1 MRTRPAPR
9 VTASRRSLWMALLL
23 SLGAAGQSPE
33 PGARPAEG
41 TQQILFGETLRIE
54 VPGLPAPG
62 RAAYLSFDARI
73 GGGRFRSGSASACVV
88 AVNGIPTSLE
98 RLRNKAPYYFYSSE
112 RRVFW
117 YIPSRSAWVLSY
129 YPWDNTT
136 KAGGHVNRFVLDVT
150 DLMKR
155 ADNVVSFT
163 SLYRYG
169 ANDKPL
175 EFRNIELLFSDD
187 FPKSS
192 NLSHTHPPRE
202 SHGLATF
209 RKRARGRHTGVLA
222 KLNTALAYRPQVGEV
237 KPCRSYRREFG
248 FELLP
253 SGRMVVS
260 VGADTYD
267 VFSSIRF
274 GDEAWRDIGHGDS
287 PGQWERFEVV
297 EDGLQGQ
304 TRAVAWQRRV
314 TREDSHLEI
323 RDTFT
328 NRTGHD
334 QPVMF
339 VNMVDFGKAEDITEL
354 RLAGQMRS
362 HFYACTS
369 PMADRLTGATPL
381 AYVAMKNSAVGMVLE
396 DDAYRNQ
403 TTWMTWDAVLAAGDD
418 LFYLAPKS
426 SYTVVWKIY
435 PLERPDYYDLV
446 NAVRHDW
453 HLFQRIPGLFG
464 FVHPSTKQRM
474 YEDARYKTAE
484 ERARFV
490 RDTGIGIAS
499 STFTYLGTEN
509 QRRNLYG
516 GEPVATHRRA
526 STSFVEWRDMVRG
539 QGADVK
545 CLPYM
550 DIHICRLTDG
560 ETLEGLRQR
569 FPDALPLNAWG
580 EPVAYRTGWLY
591 CVLPQLGNSVGKR
604 LMQMLDLYVD
614 ELGFDGIYL
623 DEWDHSRARVSYGHS
638 DGVSALLDEQ
648 GSIVRKIGFVPI
660 LSKEFHVAFAGELM
674 KRNAVIFANQFDDTL
689 AAAQLPIVHF
699 AEPAAYDSYL
709 LRAAQLSRSPLSLH
723 VKPWTNLF
731 ETVRE
736 FLKRGVLTCYY
747 WYYLHGDHVLKRC
760 YPITVRE
767 IRPGVVIGDD
777 RIITCAGGSFTLGH
791 TRPLRVYVYGAPNGL
806 LERTLDKTRRNAQ
819 GHTVVDLQLTD
830 GQVAVVVEE

>member
-1 MRTRPAPR
+1 M
-9 VTASRRSLWMALLL
+9 TASRGSLWTVLLL
-23 SLGAAGQSPE
+23 SVSGAGQALE
-33 PGARPAEG
+33 ARVPAVEG
-41 TQQILFGETLRIE
+41 TQRILFDETLRIG
-54 VPGLPAPG
+54 VPTPPDPG

-73 GGGRFRSGSASACVV
+73 EAGRFRSGSAAACVV

-98 RLRNKAPYYFYSSE
+98 RLRNKAPYYVFSSE
-112 RRVFW
+112 HRVFW
-117 YIPSRSAWVLSY
+117 YVPSRSAWVLSY
-129 YPWDNTT
+129 YPWDNTS

-150 DLMKR
+150 DLMR
-155 ADNVVSFT
+155 PADNVVTFT
-163 SLYRYG
+163 SIYRYG

-175 EFRNIELLFSDD
+175 ELRNIQLLLSDD
-187 FPKSS
+187 FPRSS

-202 SHGLATF
+202 SHGLAAF
-209 RKRARGRHTGVLA
+209 RKRARGWHTGALA
-222 KLNTALAYRPQVGEV
+222 KLNTAIAYRPEVGEV
-237 KPCRSYRREFG
+237 EPCRSYRREFG

-260 VGADTYD
+260 VGADRYD

-274 GDEAWRDIGHGDS
+274 AGEAWRDIGHGEGS
-287 PGQWERFEVV
+287 GQWERFEAIG
-297 EDGLQGQ
+297 DGLQPQ

-314 TREDSHLEI
+314 KREDSHLEI

-328 NRTGHD
+328 NRTGQD

-339 VNMVDFGKAEDITEL
+339 VNMVDCGKVEDLTEL

-435 PLERPDYYDLV
+435 PLEHPDYYDLV

-453 HLFQRIPGLFG
+453 NLFQRIPGLFG

-490 RDTGIGIAS
+490 RDAGIEIAS
-499 STFTYLGTEN
+499 GTFRYPGTED
-509 QRRNLYG
+509 QKRVLYG

-526 STSFVEWRDMVRG
+526 SASLVEWRDMVRE
-539 QGADVK
+539 QGVDVK

-560 ETLEGLRQR
+560 ETLDGLRQR

-591 CVLPQLGNSVGKR
+591 CVLPQLGNPVGEH

-614 ELGFDGIYL
+614 ELRFDGIYL
-623 DEWDHSRARVSYGHS
+623 DEWDHSRARVSYGHR

-648 GSIVRKIGFVPI
+648 GRIVRKMGFVPL
-660 LSKEFHVAFAGELM
+660 LSKEFHVAFAGELV

-699 AEPAAYDSYL
+699 AEPVAYDSYL

-723 VKPWTNLF
+723 VKPRVNLF

-777 RIITCAGGSFTLGH
+777 RIITCASGSFTLG
-791 TRPLRVYVYGAPNGL
+791 RAKPLRVHVYGAPKGL

-819 GHTVVDLQLTD
+819 GHTVVDLQLTEV
-830 GQVAVVVEE
+830 QVAVIVEK

>member
-1 MRTRPAPR
+1 MRMCTMSS
-9 VTASRRSLWMALLL
+9 VTASRGSLWLALLL
-23 SLGAAGQSPE
+23 SVGAAGQAPE
-33 PGARPAEG
+33 GGAPAAEG
-41 TQQILFGETLRIE
+41 AQRILFGETLRIE
-54 VPGLPAPG
+54 APAPPAPG

-73 GGGRFRSGSASACVV
+73 EAKSFRSGSAAACVV

-98 RLRNKAPYYFYSSE
+98 RLRNKAPYYTFNE
-112 RRVFW
+112 EHRVFW
-117 YIPSRSAWVLSY
+117 YVPSRSAWVLSY

-150 DLMKR
+150 DLMKPT
-155 ADNVVSFT
+155 DNVVTFT

-175 EFRNIELLFSDD
+175 EFRNVQLLFSDD

-192 NLSHTHPPRE
+192 NLSRTHPPRE

-209 RKRARGRHTGVLA
+209 RRRARGRHTGALA
-222 KLNTALAYRPQVGEV
+222 KLNTAIAYRPEVGQV

-260 VGADTYD
+260 VGADTYE

-274 GDEAWRDIGHGDS
+274 GGEAWRDIGHGEG
-287 PGQWERFEVV
+287 PGQWERFEVAA
-297 EDGLQGQ
+297 DGLQAQ
-304 TRAVAWQRRV
+304 ARTVAWQRRV
-314 TREDSHLEI
+314 TREDSHLEV
-323 RDTFT
+323 RDTYT
-328 NRTGHD
+328 NRSGQD

-339 VNMVDFGKAEDITEL
+339 VNMVDFGKVEDITEF
-354 RLAGQMRS
+354 RLSGQMRR

-369 PMADRLTGATPL
+369 PMDDRLTGVTPL
-381 AYVAMKNSAVGMVLE
+381 AYVARRNSAVGLVLE

-418 LFYLAPKS
+418 LFHLAPKS
-426 SYTVVWKIY
+426 SYTVVWKIF

-453 HLFQRIPGLFG
+453 RLFQRIPGLFG
-464 FVHPSTKQRM
+464 FVHPSTEQLM

-490 RDTGIGIAS
+490 RDTGIEIAS
-499 STFTYLGTEN
+499 STFTYLGAEN
-509 QRRNLYG
+509 QKRVLYG
-516 GEPVATHRRA
+516 GEPVAAHRRA
-526 STSFVEWRDMVRG
+526 SAAFVEWRDMVRA
-539 QGADVK
+539 QGVEVK

-550 DIHICRLTDG
+550 DVHICRLTDG

-569 FPDALPLNAWG
+569 FAGALPLNAWG

-591 CVLPQLGNSVGKR
+591 CVLPRAGNPVGKH
-604 LMQMLDLYVD
+604 LMRMLELYLG
-614 ELGFDGIYL
+614 ELGFDGIFL

-648 GSIVRKIGFVPI
+648 GRIVRKIGFVPI
-660 LSKEFHVAFAGELM
+660 LAKEFHVAFAGELA

-699 AEPAAYDSYL
+699 AEPVAYDSYL
-709 LRAAQLSRSPLSLH
+709 LSAAQVSRSPLSLH
-723 VKPWTNLF
+723 LKPRVNLF
-731 ETVRE
+731 ETVGE
-736 FLKRGVLTCYY
+736 FLKRGVLTCCY
-747 WYYLHGDHVLKRC
+747 WYCLHGEHVLKRC

-777 RIITCAGGSFTLGH
+777 RIITCASGSFTLG
-791 TRPLRVYVYGAPNGL
+791 RAKPLRVYIYGAPKGL

-819 GHTVVDLQLTD
+819 GHTVVDLQLTAA
-830 GQVAVVVEE
+830 QVAVIVEE